1 MRQAEKSGGVK
12 PSWDSTWKGRPD
24 HGDLVSADFG
34 TGNPVWLVVLGLLAA
49 AAVATR
55 MRRLTDDAVAVPEE
69 PCEGES

>member
-1 MRQAEKSGGVK
+1 VSVAN
-12 PSWDSTWKGRPD
+12 
-24 HGDLVSADFG
+24 GDLAAADFG

-49 AAVATR
+49 VAVATR